1 MNHIAFGDT
10 PLSRCH
16 YYRKVCDIPARVDPP
31 HVGRIV
37 APCGSVWAMTMPAV
51 LGQNVKTWMQQHG
64 YKLGPIL
71 SHPRSK
77 RWTFLI
83 RPDLPDEIPL
93 FAEMFRLD
101 VSIMRTGGTIGLP
114 SPADRGTTFR
124 AWIVRPDSHV
134 RPSGHLI
141 VEAIRAIRAE
151 KEARRRGWASTYA

>member
-1 MNHIAFGDT
+1 M
-10 PLSRCH
+10 
-16 YYRKVCDIPARVDPP
+16 
-31 HVGRIV
+31 GRIV
-37 APCGSVWAMTMPAV
+37 ALCGSVWAMTMPAV

-151 KEARRRGWASTYA
+151 KEARRRGWASTYV